1 MRKQEKSRNNS
12 FASLV
17 TVLLFLNSQLENKG
31 SNLILF
37 CYLSVKSVMDFP
49 AILVG
54 LILSIKTEI
63 TQNVQNAK
71 KLYKLNNNKKMKILI
86 FNKI

>member
-12 FASLV
+12 FVSLV

-37 CYLSVKSVMDFP
+37 CYLSVKSVMDFL

-54 LILSIKTEI
+54 LILSIKTET

-71 KLYKLNNNKKMKILI
+71 KLYKLNNNKKNKILI

>member
-1 MRKQEKSRNNS
+1 
-12 FASLV
+12 
-17 TVLLFLNSQLENKG
+17 
-31 SNLILF
+31 
-37 CYLSVKSVMDFP
+37 MDFP

-71 KLYKLNNNKKMKILI
+71 KLYKLNNNKKKKILI

>member
-12 FASLV
+12 FVSLV

-37 CYLSVKSVMDFP
+37 CYLSVKSVMDFL

-71 KLYKLNNNKKMKILI
+71 KLYKLNNNKKKKILI

>member
-37 CYLSVKSVMDFP
+37 CYLNVKSVMDFP

-71 KLYKLNNNKKMKILI
+71 KLYKLNNNKKKKILI

>member
-31 SNLILF
+31 SNRIQF

-71 KLYKLNNNKKMKILI
+71 KLYKLNNNKKKKILI